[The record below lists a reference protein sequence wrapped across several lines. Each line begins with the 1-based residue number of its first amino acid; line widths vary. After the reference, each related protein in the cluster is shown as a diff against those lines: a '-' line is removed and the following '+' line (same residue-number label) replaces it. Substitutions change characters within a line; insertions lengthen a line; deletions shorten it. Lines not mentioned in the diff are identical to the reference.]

1 MYLVRL
7 HANSLTGLRILDP
20 GLFWRKLVLLVVF
33 SLLFLPLKY
42 YELDRYLE
50 AYILLLLL
58 LHVYFVFVLAY
69 RVRWRVLAEHRR
81 SFLLRLLAV
90 ALFVALLARQ
100 STGADFS
107 DFALFLG
114 VSLVIHTGL
123 LLSLTVVAR
132 PDERATAAR

>member
-1 MYLVRL
+1 VDGTAR
-7 HANSLTGLRILDP
+7 LRILDP
-20 GLFWRKLVLLVVF
+20 ALFWRKLVLLLVF

-42 YELDRYLE
+42 YRLDRYLE

-58 LHVYFVFVLAY
+58 LHVYFVFVLVH
-69 RVRWRVLAEHRR
+69 RVRWRALAEHRR

-90 ALFVALLARQ
+90 GLFIALLARQ
-100 STGADFS
+100 STGATFA

-132 PDERATAAR
+132 ADPWPVAADAR